1 MPTPIVRTLFFGV
14 SLSLLLLSCGEQ
26 RRKEGLH
33 FTTMEPSATGI
44 YFKNTITES
53 DSLNMF
59 VNEYTYMGG
68 GVGIGDFNRDGLPD
82 VFFAGNQVSSKL
94 YLNKGGMH
102 FEDVTA
108 SAGVTTS
115 GWCTGVSVV
124 DINNDGWPDIYIC
137 VSGRVPGERRKNL
150 LFINQHDLTFREQA
164 EAYGLADTSYST
176 QAVFFDYDKDGRL
189 DMYLLNHT
197 LDDRRPNDIRD
208 RKIDS
213 NAIARDKLFHNEG
226 VAAGMDHPFFQD
238 VSRKAGIF
246 EDGNGL
252 GVVVSDVNGDGYPD
266 VYVANDYIR
275 NDLLWLNKGDGS
287 FFNAIGSAMRHQ
299 SYSSMGTDAAD
310 LNNDGRPD
318 IMTLDMQPETNQRK
332 KMMYSFLS
340 EERRRLEVAKGYE
353 PEYIHNMLQLNNGNH
368 LIEGRQVP
376 FFSEIGNM
384 AGMAETDWSWSVL
397 IADLDN
403 DGWKDVH
410 ITNGLGRD
418 PTNIDFLEYRHERVV
433 QTNIPDS
440 DQGQR
445 RAFME
450 RLSEMGPVMLRN
462 YIFRN
467 KGDLRWEDV
476 SAEAGIREATLSNGA
491 AYVDLDNDGDL
502 DLVTNNV
509 NEYAGILRNDLR
521 ETVAGTA
528 ADAAGSAG
536 GGTTTARSGETA
548 AGNGETAAG
557 TGAHYLTVRL
567 SGDTL
572 NPDGI
577 GAVVYTYSAGM
588 CQVLEE
594 YPVRGYLSSVDSRLH
609 VGLGAA
615 VPDSVKVVWP
625 DGKRQVVV
633 RPGANR
639 VLALKYSDARMS
651 GSVTR
656 ATDQPYFSE
665 AAAALN
671 TVFLHRETFF
681 YDYAFQPLIQQKYS
695 QEGPFMSVGD
705 VNGDG
710 REDVFIGGA
719 FRQSGK
725 LFLQEGDGT
734 FRGKDLTVGT
744 KNEEDLG
751 NLLFDADGDGDLDL
765 LIAGGSTEF
774 ESNSWFCRPRLYLND
789 GKGNFKMDSTAF
801 PSQVITPGKAVAVAD
816 IDGDGDMDV
825 FVGGRVSLGV
835 FPEPPRSFLLRNE
848 HGKFRDVT
856 DAVCPALK
864 NPGLINAAFF
874 ADVDGDKKPDLILAG
889 DWMPIRVFRNNGSTM
904 TEITASCGLKNLPG
918 YWRSIALADI
928 NHDGYVDI
936 VAGNLGSNNPFHI
949 STDRPAELVA
959 KDFDGNGIVEPLF
972 CYYIKDE
979 QGGYQLLPGIS
990 RDLWATQMPSIK
1002 KVYDKN
1008 ELYAKGRMND
1018 IFTKE
1023 MMDGATIL
1031 DCREVRN
1038 GWFENDH
1045 KGRFIFHAFPSL
1057 AQIAPVNAIVCM
1069 DVDGD
1074 GNMDIILGGNEYQ
1087 AAVTTGRY
1095 DASYGVL
1102 LKGDGR
1108 GGFTVVGAGKSG
1120 LILDGD
1126 VKDLK
1131 VVRLPEGRIL
1141 MAAVN
1146 DGPME
1151 AWRVER

>member
-1 MPTPIVRTLFFGV
+1 MSFLYLKIFPMPIVRLLFPGAI
-14 SLSLLLLSCGEQ
+14 LSLVLLSCGEQ

-33 FTTMEPSATGI
+33 FTTMEPSATGV
-44 YFKNTITES
+44 YFENTITES

-94 YLNKGGMH
+94 YLNKGGLH

-108 SAGVTTS
+108 SAGVATS
-115 GWCTGVSVV
+115 SWCTGVSVV
-124 DINNDGWPDIYIC
+124 DINNDGWPDIYVC
-137 VSGRVPGERRKNL
+137 VSGRVPGEKRKNL

-197 LDDRRPNDIRD
+197 LDDYHPNDIRD

-213 NAIARDKLFHNEG
+213 NAMARDKLFHNEG
-226 VAAGMDHPFFQD
+226 VVAGMDHPFFQD
-238 VSRKAGIF
+238 ESRKAGIF

-275 NDLLWLNKGDGS
+275 NDLLWLNNKDGT
-287 FFNAIGSAMRHQ
+287 FTNCIASALRHQ

-310 LNNDGRPD
+310 LNNDGLPD

-332 KMMYSFLS
+332 KMMYSFLG

-353 PEYIHNMLQLNNGNH
+353 PEYIHNMLQLNNGNR

-450 RLSEMGPVMLRN
+450 RLSEMGPVKVRN

-467 KGDLRWEDV
+467 KGELRWEDV
-476 SAEAGIREATLSNGA
+476 SVEAGITEPGLSNGA

-502 DLVTNNV
+502 DIVTNNV
-509 NEYAGILRNDLR
+509 NGYAGMLRNDLR
-521 ETVAGTA
+521 GETVTGTA
-528 ADAAGSAG
+528 ADAAATG
-536 GGTTTARSGETA
+536 GA
-548 AGNGETAAG
+548 ANF
-557 TGAHYLTVRL
+557 LTVRL
-567 SGDTL
+567 RGDTL

-577 GAVVYTYSAGM
+577 GAVVYTYSPGV
-588 CQVLEE
+588 CQVVEE

-609 VGLGAA
+609 VGLGAV

-625 DGKRQVVV
+625 DGRRQVI
-633 RPGANR
+633 RAPGANK
-639 VLALKYSDARMS
+639 VLELRYVDALAGTDA
-651 GSVTR
+651 VTGQAAAAGQVGR
-656 ATDQPYFSE
+656 QPYFSE

-725 LFLQEGDGT
+725 LFLQEGDGS
-734 FRGKDLTVGT
+734 FRGADLTVGT

-751 NLLFDADGDGDLDL
+751 NLLFDVDGDGDLDL
-765 LIAGGSTEF
+765 LVAGGSTEF

-816 IDGDGDMDV
+816 MDGDGDMDV

-835 FPEPPRSFLLRNE
+835 FPEPPRSFLLRND
-848 HGKFRDVT
+848 HGKFQDVT
-856 DAVCPALK
+856 ETVCPALK

-918 YWRSIALADI
+918 FWRSIALADV
-928 NHDGYVDI
+928 NDDGYVDI

-949 STDRPAELVA
+949 STERPAELVA

-979 QGGYQLLPGIS
+979 EGGYQLLPGIS

-1008 ELYAKGRMND
+1008 ELYAKAKMDD

-1031 DCREVRN
+1031 DCREVRS

-1045 KGRFIFHAFPSL
+1045 KGRFIFHPFPSL

-1074 GNMDIILGGNEYQ
+1074 GNMDIIAGGNEYQ

-1108 GGFTVVGAGKSG
+1108 GGFTAVGAGKSG

-1131 VVRLPEGRIL
+1131 VVHTPEGRVL
-1141 MAAVN
+1141 MVAVN
-1146 DGPME
+1146 DAPME
-1151 AWRVER
+1151 AWRMRGK